1 MDLTREQFEAQ
12 QAASL
17 ASMAAYYSSAPIA
30 PAQTTVVANA
40 AEPEPSNAF
49 RSTVESQGVKAVQ
62 SEFEKDESSAVQT
75 QTSALVTDEEITST
89 IVKNLK
95 EGKSDPEITDIL
107 EFYGLDDDAE
117 RLIKRGHERFAAEN
131 AANEKEI
138 EAAHES
144 EDSAIQMREEAG
156 KLYADTEFERKKL
169 WLENY
174 CLKKV
179 WKMPVGSQEIEKYA
193 RYYEQVE
200 REQAERDAEPEEEF
214 NDSKEEPFP
223 ESPIFPGALTDL
235 ARALY
240 PSLPLEFKQIGLIVR
255 WGLMRS
261 GLDLLE
267 NEPHL
272 QPRFY
277 TVLVSPPNRG
287 KSACINESRNAMK
300 LIQDMVNAE
309 HNKKNSTAPH
319 ARMFAEIENLTSADS
334 GPFLVQEF
342 YDKAKEANKQ
352 YIGSVCAEDRA
363 KILLDPDELSDVFE
377 KARTSSSRVST
388 LFIELLKLHSN
399 NRTGN
404 GTKQNG
410 NRPVENAHL
419 AILAGTTTKKY
430 PMLWMGTG
438 GGADGLV
445 SRFIAIATN
454 AEPVPPVPLATLH
467 TVTDLY
473 KRLIRLA
480 QLPGQKISLSRDA
493 AEMLVEWWNSFDR
506 TRDSAARILE
516 MVKQLL
522 IVLAVTNAPE
532 DYTGTEL
539 TVGPDLMQHAIKF
552 GDYEI
557 SLRERLNPGDSWGL
571 VQAQEQAIIKWAQ
584 KHASR
589 KSPKSKNEF
598 RRGIAPHRLP
608 GGLGTFLFAWKN
620 CVGADVIKLRDKQG
634 RAERYS
640 L

>member
-1 MDLTREQFEAQ
+1 MVAAGNIDQEIIQKYGHEDANGLTAYIGFART
-12 QAASL
+12 SL
-17 ASMAAYYSSAPIA
+17 KKPE
-30 PAQTTVVANA
+30 PNP
-40 AEPEPSNAF
+40 EPEPRLNAIQPMSEGLKGDAICGNIPQPPTEPTEPTDGEITKTIYKF
-49 RSTVESQGVKAVQ
+49 FEQGMNDKDAKTALEKAYPDEGLIVDEWIDTIR
-62 SEFEKDESSAVQT
+62 SEFEKQRD
-75 QTSALVTDEEITST
+75 
-89 IVKNLK
+89 K
-95 EGKSDPEITDIL
+95 EL
-107 EFYGLDDDAE
+107 EAAQVAEDDARKTAME
-117 RLIKRGHERFAAEN
+117 ATDKR
-131 AANEKEI
+131 I
-138 EAAHES
+138 E
-144 EDSAIQMREEAG
+144 
-156 KLYADTEFERKKL
+156 TEFERKKL

-174 CLKKV
+174 CLKKA
-179 WKMPVGSQEIEKYA
+179 WKMPIDSQEIAKYA
-193 RYYEQVE
+193 DYYQQVE
-200 REQAERDAEPEEEF
+200 KEQTERDAEPEEEF

-223 ESPIFPGALTDL
+223 ECPIFPSALTDL

-240 PSLPLEFKQIGLIVR
+240 PSLPLEFKQWGLIVR

-261 GLDLLE
+261 GLDILE

-309 HNKKNSTAPH
+309 HNKQNSTAPH
-319 ARMFAEIENLTSADS
+319 ARMFADIENLTSADS

-352 YIGSVCAEDRA
+352 FLGSACAEDRA

-377 KARTSSSRVST
+377 KARTSSNRVST

-419 AILAGTTTKKY
+419 SILAGTTIKKY
-430 PMLWMGTG
+430 PMIWMGTG

-445 SRFIAIATN
+445 SRFIAVATN

-467 TVTDLY
+467 TVGDLY

-480 QLPGQKISLSRDA
+480 QLPGQKVSLSETA
-493 AEMLVEWWNSFDR
+493 ARMLVDWWGSFDR

-516 MVKQLL
+516 TVKQLL
-522 IVLAVTNAPE
+522 IVLAVTNAP
-532 DYTGTEL
+532 DDHTGTEL
-539 TVGPDLMQHAIKF
+539 TVGSDLMQHAIKF

-557 SLRERLNPGDSWGL
+557 SLRERLNPGDSWGV

-620 CVGADVIKLRDKQG
+620 CVGAAVIKFRDKQG